1 VSEPVETRHG
11 VIAWMVRN
19 PIAAQLLLVIVLV
32 GGLFAASRV
41 KLEVFP
47 EFALDMVLVTVPYP
61 GASPAEVEQGAVL
74 AVEEAIR
81 SVDGVRAVS
90 SVASEGSG
98 TVTAELLLHAHPDK
112 ALADIKSA
120 VDRVTSFPK
129 DVERP
134 VVRLAT
140 RRREVVSIVLAGDQ
154 PLATLHELAERVR
167 DRLVEHPDV
176 TQVEVL
182 GVPPVEISVEVPS
195 ERLRAY
201 GLTLDDVARAIQAAS
216 LELPGGS
223 VETRAG
229 EVMVRMS
236 DRREKGNDFA
246 DIVLRGTADGA
257 AVRLG
262 DVATI
267 RDGYADT
274 KQAMFLD
281 GKRAVRVTAYR
292 IGDETPLKVSD
303 AVKAEVERLRGELPE
318 DVRVQVWDDNSEALR
333 SRLDLL
339 LEDSLQGLLLVLVA
353 LALFMEARIAFW
365 VAMGIPTS
373 FLATFLLMPLLDVS
387 VNMVTLFAFLIAVG
401 IVVDDA
407 IVVGEETWD
416 LVEKGVPRVE
426 AAIIAAKSMAL
437 PVTMAVL
444 TTCVA
449 FTPLMFI
456 PGMIGKIFGLIPVIA
471 IATFVT
477 SLLDTFLIFP
487 AHLAHGHE
495 KDRAAERW
503 LRWLRG
509 HCNAALDRATRHG
522 YEPALRFAARH
533 RYAVVAA
540 AIAIFALTLG
550 AVRGGRV
557 PFRFFP
563 RIEGELVTASGRL
576 PYGSPEERA
585 TELARALEA
594 AARRAVDAH
603 GGPDI
608 VRGMVTRIGEGPR
621 GMGSSMELGS
631 HLVTVELQ
639 IVPSEQRGVTS
650 EELAQAWSTEVPPL
664 AGLAALTITG
674 NSGPGRGAAITVQLS
689 HPSTEVLEAASGDLE
704 AAMRSFPQ
712 LRDVDNAWA
721 SGKPQLDL
729 HLLDE
734 ARNLGLSSLDVARQV
749 RGAFFG
755 AEALRE
761 QRGRNEMRVKV
772 RLPEAERRSEWFLE
786 ELQIRT
792 PAGGLIPLPMVA
804 RIERGRSPTAITR
817 EEGHRTVQV
826 RADLSRGVSSPQ
838 EVLATLQT
846 EVIPELSNK
855 YDGLRSEFVGQ
866 QRDQLEAFG
875 SLGRGYLLALL
886 VMYALMAI
894 PFRSWVQPLIVLSAI
909 PFGIVG
915 AVTGHLLLGYPMS
928 IMSVMGIVALS
939 GIVVNDSIVFVDAAN
954 KALADGEDPRQAI
967 VLAGARRLRPI
978 LLVSSTTF
986 FGLAPLIF
994 ATAPQAKFLVP
1005 MAISLGC
1012 GVLVATQ
1019 INLLLVPAVYLVADD
1034 VGKAIRR
1041 VLGRE
1046 DAPSGP
1052 AGGPGE
1058 AAGGAPAGEA
1068 PATPA

>member
-1 VSEPVETRHG
+1 
-11 VIAWMVRN
+11 
-19 PIAAQLLLVIVLV
+19 
-32 GGLFAASRV
+32 
-41 KLEVFP
+41 
-47 EFALDMVLVTVPYP
+47 
-61 GASPAEVEQGAVL
+61 
-74 AVEEAIR
+74 
-81 SVDGVRAVS
+81 
-90 SVASEGSG
+90 
-98 TVTAELLLHAHPDK
+98 
-112 ALADIKSA
+112 
-120 VDRVTSFPK
+120 
-129 DVERP
+129 
-134 VVRLAT
+134 
-140 RRREVVSIVLAGDQ
+140 
-154 PLATLHELAERVR
+154 
-167 DRLVEHPDV
+167 
-176 TQVEVL
+176 
-182 GVPPVEISVEVPS
+182 
-195 ERLRAY
+195 
-201 GLTLDDVARAIQAAS
+201 
-216 LELPGGS
+216 
-223 VETRAG
+223 
-229 EVMVRMS
+229 
-236 DRREKGNDFA
+236 
-246 DIVLRGTADGA
+246 
-257 AVRLG
+257 
-262 DVATI
+262 
-267 RDGYADT
+267 
-274 KQAMFLD
+274 
-281 GKRAVRVTAYR
+281 
-292 IGDETPLKVSD
+292 
-303 AVKAEVERLRGELPE
+303 
-318 DVRVQVWDDNSEALR
+318 
-333 SRLDLL
+333 
-339 LEDSLQGLLLVLVA
+339 
-353 LALFMEARIAFW
+353 
-365 VAMGIPTS
+365 
-373 FLATFLLMPLLDVS
+373 
-387 VNMVTLFAFLIAVG
+387 
-401 IVVDDA
+401 
-407 IVVGEETWD
+407 
-416 LVEKGVPRVE
+416 
-426 AAIIAAKSMAL
+426 
-437 PVTMAVL
+437 
-444 TTCVA
+444 
-449 FTPLMFI
+449 
-456 PGMIGKIFGLIPVIA
+456 
-471 IATFVT
+471 
-477 SLLDTFLIFP
+477 
-487 AHLAHGHE
+487 
-495 KDRAAERW
+495 
-503 LRWLRG
+503 
-509 HCNAALDRATRHG
+509 
-522 YEPALRFAARH
+522 
-533 RYAVVAA
+533 
-540 AIAIFALTLG
+540 
-550 AVRGGRV
+550 
-557 PFRFFP
+557 
-563 RIEGELVTASGRL
+563 
-576 PYGSPEERA
+576 
-585 TELARALEA
+585 
-594 AARRAVDAH
+594 
-603 GGPDI
+603 
-608 VRGMVTRIGEGPR
+608 
-621 GMGSSMELGS
+621 
-631 HLVTVELQ
+631 
-639 IVPSEQRGVTS
+639 
-650 EELAQAWSTEVPPL
+650 
-664 AGLAALTITG
+664 
-674 NSGPGRGAAITVQLS
+674 
-689 HPSTEVLEAASGDLE
+689 VLEAASGDLE